1 MISLINR
8 RIKVKGGAALI
19 LLVTALCLNVSCK
32 KMLDVESSRLAT
44 ENGHWTTLLDTRS
57 GLMATYGLMRAALAD
72 NNAHWLWGEFRNG
85 DFASTSRSDL
95 AAITNGNL
103 NASYP
108 LLQNVSNWRA
118 FYAVINSASLLI
130 ERAPDVLAADKRYT
144 QINYKVDVAQAR
156 ALRAFAYFYMVR
168 IWGDVPLITSSHDD
182 GSFETKARTEQAKV
196 LAYAESE
203 LIAAAKDLPY
213 IYGSLTNDLFPGL
226 YYGYDSDRWK
236 GALFTKISAY
246 AVLAHIAAWQSHY
259 IDAAVYT
266 DFIMTN
272 YAKAN
277 IAYSTITDLT
287 SATGIFDGASNN
299 PIICFGF
306 NDLYGESTT
315 NGHIEQ
321 LVLAAPLITKQT
333 PDLYVPKDTIA
344 TVFTDPNDQRFGL
357 DTISGLSR
365 TNYFVNYSGETPV
378 FSKIKVLKGGSTNGN
393 FAVYSSNIIFTR
405 LEEIA
410 LLRAEALAVIGQ
422 RQDAI
427 GLLNIVKN
435 SRGITGFADAPG
447 KDLVKEIFD
456 ERRREL
462 MGEAWRWYDEVRYN
476 KIKGNNTAFN
486 TLLNKNGI
494 YWPIAT
500 EVLNANSL
508 LTQNSYWK

>member
-1 MISLINR
+1 MITFINR
-8 RIKVKGGAALI
+8 HIQANRTTGI
-19 LLVTALCLNVSCK
+19 LLLVVALCLNVSCRK
-32 KMLDVESSRLAT
+32 ALDVDSSRLAK
-44 ENGHWTTLLDTRS
+44 EDGHWTTLQDTRS
-57 GLMATYGLMRAALAD
+57 GLMGTYALMRAALAD
-72 NNAHWLWGEFRNG
+72 NDAHWLWGEFRNG

-95 AAITNGNL
+95 KAIVSGDLNATYPLMQDITN
-103 NASYP
+103 
-108 LLQNVSNWRA
+108 WRG

-182 GSFETKARTEQAKV
+182 GSFQSKPRTDQAKV
-196 LAYAESE
+196 LVYAASE
-203 LIAAAKDLPY
+203 LTAAAKDLPY
-213 IYGSLTNDLFPGL
+213 IYGAIDNDLLPGL
-226 YYGYDSDRWK
+226 YYGYDADRWK

-246 AVLAHIAAWQSHY
+246 AILAHIAAWQSNY
-259 IDAAVYT
+259 LDAAVYT
-266 DFIMTN
+266 DFIMKN
-272 YAKAN
+272 YAKSN

-287 SATGIFDGASNN
+287 GSDGIFNGASSN

-306 NDLYGESTT
+306 NDLYGESTA

-321 LVLAAPLITKQT
+321 LVLAAPLIIKQT

-344 TVFTDPNDQRFGL
+344 TAFTDLNDQRFGL

-393 FAVYSSNIIFTR
+393 FAIYSSNIIFTR
-405 LEEIA
+405 LEELT
-410 LLRAEALAVIGQ
+410 LLRAEALTVLGQ

-427 GLLNIVKN
+427 NLLNVIKK
-435 SRGITGFADAPG
+435 SRGVATFADGPG
-447 KDLVKEIFD
+447 KDLIKEIFD

-462 MGEAWRWYDEVRYN
+462 MGEAWRWYDQVRYN
-476 KIKGNNTAFN
+476 KIKGNNAAFN
-486 TLLNKNGI
+486 NLINQKGI